1 MTKIKTNRNNTNN
14 VPPLRF
20 PEFSGEWTKYRLGDL
35 AIKVGS
41 GTTPKGGANVY
52 KSTGHYFIRSQNV
65 GDGVLLLND
74 IVYIDE
80 KTHQRQISTELKKDD
95 VLLNITGASIG
106 RCAIATSQI
115 QGGNVNQHVCIIR
128 LKETANP
135 LYMCYFLLS
144 HRGQKQIDSFQ
155 AGGNRQ
161 GLNFEQI
168 KSFSL
173 SLPMR
178 DEQDKISRLLLLL
191 STRIATQNK
200 IIEDLEQL
208 KSALTDQLYSGQL
221 RFHEFA
227 DDWGVSTFGH
237 LTEHFSHRN
246 RNSKHYP
253 VFSVTKDTGFIPQEE
268 QFESREITGDDI
280 SSYKIIRQG
289 EFAYNPARINV
300 GSIARYDNETPCL
313 ISSLYVCIKP
323 ATDIDS
329 DWLLYLLKS
338 KRAIFYY
345 NLYGEG
351 GVRIYLFYPNF
362 SRIKV
367 KVPSIQEQHRI
378 AALLKYIADKIL
390 QEKKLKDLYITQKQF
405 LLQRMFI

>member
-20 PEFSGEWTKYRLGDL
+20 PEFSGEWREKYLGQIAEITKSHGISKEQLSAKGSPCILYGELYTKYKFEIINDIYSKTTLNSSRLVKSQANDVIIPCSGETAIDISTARCVPYNNILLGGDL
-35 AIKVGS
+35 
-41 GTTPKGGANVY
+41 N
-52 KSTGHYFIRSQNV
+52 
-65 GDGVLLLND
+65 
-74 IVYIDE
+74 
-80 KTHQRQISTELKKDD
+80 
-95 VLLNITGASIG
+95 
-106 RCAIATSQI
+106 
-115 QGGNVNQHVCIIR
+115 IIR
-128 LKETANP
+128 LQSQDGGFFAYQLNGVRKREIACIAQGVSVVH
-135 LYMCYFLLS
+135 LYGENLRKIKVYYPS
-144 HRGQKQIDSFQ
+144 IE
-155 AGGNRQ
+155 
-161 GLNFEQI
+161 EQ
-168 KSFSL
+168 
-173 SLPMR
+173 R
-178 DEQDKISRLLLLL
+178 KITSLLLLIDK
-191 STRIATQNK
+191 RIAAQNK

-208 KSALTDQLYSGQL
+208 KSALTNQLYSGQL

-246 RNSKHYP
+246 RDSKHYP

-268 QFESREITGDDI
+268 QFESREIAGDDI

-300 GSIARYDNETPCL
+300 GSIARYDNEVPCL

-323 ATDIDS
+323 AADIDS

-367 KVPSIQEQHRI
+367 KVPSIQEQHKI

-390 QEKKLKDLYITQKQF
+390 QERKLKDLYMAQKQF

>member
-1 MTKIKTNRNNTNN
+1 M
-14 VPPLRF
+14 RF
-20 PEFSGEWTKYRLGDL
+20 PEFSGEWRYSPLNEYLYENKERNKTGFFNKTSVLSVSGDFGVVNQIQLLGRSFAGKSVLDYHVVRHGNIIYTKSPLKDFPYGIVKMNEGADGIVSTLYAVYNVRIN
-35 AIKVGS
+35 AS
-41 GTTPKGGANVY
+41 GKFIESYFALPRRANKYFKPIVRIGA
-52 KSTGHYFIRSQNV
+52 KH
-65 GDGVLLLND
+65 DM
-74 IVYIDE
+74 
-80 KTHQRQISTELKKDD
+80 KISNSE
-95 VLLNITGASIG
+95 
-106 RCAIATSQI
+106 AIANI
-115 QGGNVNQHVCIIR
+115 VCFPQYVEQQKIA
-128 LKETANP
+128 K
-135 LYMCYFLLS
+135 FLAL
-144 HRGQKQIDSFQ
+144 ID
-155 AGGNRQ
+155 
-161 GLNFEQI
+161 
-168 KSFSL
+168 
-173 SLPMR
+173 
-178 DEQDKISRLLLLL
+178 
-191 STRIATQNK
+191 TRIATQNK

-268 QFESREITGDDI
+268 QFESREIAGDDI

-323 ATDIDS
+323 AADIDS

>member
-1 MTKIKTNRNNTNN
+1 MTKIKTNRNNTNK

-20 PEFSGEWTKYRLGDL
+20 PEFSGEWEKCRLGEL

-41 GTTPKGGANVY
+41 GTTPKGGVNVY

-65 GDGVLLLND
+65 GNGVLLLND

-106 RCAIATSQI
+106 RCAIATSQV

-128 LKETANP
+128 LKEAVNP
-135 LYMCYFLLS
+135 LYICYFLLS

-173 SLPMR
+173 FLPMR
-178 DEQDKISRLLLLL
+178 DEQDKISRLLFLL
-191 STRIATQNK
+191 SARIATQNK

-208 KSALTDQLYSGQL
+208 KSALTNQLYSGQL

-246 RNSKHYP
+246 RDSKHYP

-268 QFESREITGDDI
+268 QFESREIAGDDI

-300 GSIARYDNETPCL
+300 GSIARYDNEVPCL

-323 ATDIDS
+323 AADIDS

-367 KVPSIQEQHRI
+367 KVPSIQEQHKI

-390 QEKKLKDLYITQKQF
+390 QERKLKDLYMAQKQF

>member
-1 MTKIKTNRNNTNN
+1 MTKIKTNRNNTNK

-20 PEFSGEWTKYRLGDL
+20 PEFSGEWEKCRLGEL

-41 GTTPKGGANVY
+41 GTTPKGGVNVY

-65 GDGVLLLND
+65 GNGVLLLND

-128 LKETANP
+128 LEKTVNP
-135 LYMCYFLLS
+135 LYICYFLLS

-178 DEQDKISRLLLLL
+178 DEQDKISRLLFLL
-191 STRIATQNK
+191 SARIATQNK

-208 KSALTDQLYSGQL
+208 KSALTNQLYSGQL

-246 RNSKHYP
+246 RDSKHYP

-268 QFESREITGDDI
+268 QFESREIAGDDI

-300 GSIARYDNETPCL
+300 GSIARYDNEVPCL

-323 ATDIDS
+323 AADIDS

-367 KVPSIQEQHRI
+367 KVPSIQEQHKI

-390 QEKKLKDLYITQKQF
+390 QERKLKDLYMAQKQF

>member
-1 MTKIKTNRNNTNN
+1 M
-14 VPPLRF
+14 RF
-20 PEFSGEWTKYRLGDL
+20 PEFSGEWEKNNLSKFSSKITKKNKGNVIQNVLCNSANLGIIPQNDYFDRD
-35 AIKVGS
+35 I
-41 GTTPKGGANVY
+41 ANADNTDSYYIIEHGDFVY
-52 KSTGHYFIRSQNV
+52 NPRKSTAAPYGPVNIYNGEKPGIISPLYLCFSVLNISPSFLFYRFKSSVWHPYVYSH
-65 GDGVLLLND
+65 GDTGVRFD
-74 IVYIDE
+74 RVSI
-80 KTHQRQISTELKKDD
+80 KDD
-95 VLLNITGASIG
+95 VFFDMPIYTPTQNEQEK
-106 RCAIATSQI
+106 IAT
-115 QGGNVNQHVCIIR
+115 
-128 LKETANP
+128 
-135 LYMCYFLLS
+135 LLS
-144 HRGQKQIDSFQ
+144 LID
-155 AGGNRQ
+155 
-161 GLNFEQI
+161 E
-168 KSFSL
+168 
-173 SLPMR
+173 
-178 DEQDKISRLLLLL
+178 
-191 STRIATQNK
+191 RIATQNK

-268 QFESREITGDDI
+268 QFESREIAGDDI

-323 ATDIDS
+323 AADIDS

-390 QEKKLKDLYITQKQF
+390 QEKKLKDLYMAQKQF
-405 LLQRMFI
+405 LLQRLFI

>member
-1 MTKIKTNRNNTNN
+1 M
-14 VPPLRF
+14 RF
-20 PEFSGEWTKYRLGDL
+20 PEFSGEWKEHKLAEYLNFKNGLNPNANRFGQGIKFISVMDILNNNVITYDCIRTSVQATADELAAFAVEKGDIL
-35 AIKVGS
+35 FQRSSETLEDIGR
-41 GTTPKGGANVY
+41 ANVY
-52 KSTGHYFIRSQNV
+52 MDNKPAIFGGFVIRGKKA
-65 GDGVLLLND
+65 GDYNPLFFRYLLSNPLARKKIIPLGAGAQHFNIGQENLCRVKLNFPTLQEQSK
-74 IVYIDE
+74 IATIFTLIDD
-80 KTHQRQISTELKKDD
+80 RISTQ
-95 VLLNITGASIG
+95 S
-106 RCAIATSQI
+106 
-115 QGGNVNQHVCIIR
+115 
-128 LKETANP
+128 
-135 LYMCYFLLS
+135 
-144 HRGQKQIDSFQ
+144 
-155 AGGNRQ
+155 
-161 GLNFEQI
+161 
-168 KSFSL
+168 
-173 SLPMR
+173 
-178 DEQDKISRLLLLL
+178 
-191 STRIATQNK
+191 K

-208 KSALTDQLYSGQL
+208 KSALTNQLYSGQL

-246 RNSKHYP
+246 RDSKHYP

-268 QFESREITGDDI
+268 QFESREIAGDDI

-300 GSIARYDNETPCL
+300 GSIARYDNEVPCL

-323 ATDIDS
+323 AADIDS

-367 KVPSIQEQHRI
+367 KVPSIQEQHKI

-390 QEKKLKDLYITQKQF
+390 QERKLKDLYMAQKQF

>member
-1 MTKIKTNRNNTNN
+1 M
-14 VPPLRF
+14 V
-20 PEFSGEWTKYRLGDL
+20 EVGDL
-35 AIKVGS
+35 LLALYGATSGDIAISKMNGAINQAILCIRTKQNKKFIESIWHKHVR
-41 GTTPKGGANVY
+41 KLLQIYLQGGQGNLSA
-52 KSTGHYFIRSQNV
+52 
-65 GDGVLLLND
+65 D
-74 IVYIDE
+74 IV
-80 KTHQRQISTELKKDD
+80 K
-95 VLLNITGASIG
+95 NI
-106 RCAIATSQI
+106 
-115 QGGNVNQHVCIIR
+115 
-128 LKETANP
+128 
-135 LYMCYFLLS
+135 
-144 HRGQKQIDSFQ
+144 
-155 AGGNRQ
+155 
-161 GLNFEQI
+161 
-168 KSFSL
+168 SFSFACIEEQEKL
-173 SLPMR
+173 AKFMSLL
-178 DEQDKISRLLLLL
+178 DK
-191 STRIATQNK
+191 RIATQNK

-268 QFESREITGDDI
+268 QFESREIAGDDI

-323 ATDIDS
+323 AADIDS

-378 AALLKYIADKIL
+378 AALLKHIADKIL
-390 QEKKLKDLYITQKQF
+390 QEKKLKDLYMAQKQF
-405 LLQRMFI
+405 LLQRLFI

>member
-1 MTKIKTNRNNTNN
+1 MTKIKTNRNNTNK

-20 PEFSGEWTKYRLGDL
+20 PEFSGEWKEHKLC
-35 AIKVGS
+35 
-41 GTTPKGGANVY
+41 NVC
-52 KSTGHYFIRSQNV
+52 K
-65 GDGVLLLND
+65 
-74 IVYIDE
+74 
-80 KTHQRQISTELKKDD
+80 
-95 VLLNITGASIG
+95 
-106 RCAIATSQI
+106 
-115 QGGNVNQHVCIIR
+115 
-128 LKETANP
+128 
-135 LYMCYFLLS
+135 LLS
-144 HRGQKQIDSFQ
+144 GGTPALDISCYWNGNIPFISATAMHKLYIVDSEQYLSEEGLVHGSKLLKQ
-155 AGGNRQ
+155 GN
-161 GLNFEQI
+161 
-168 KSFSL
+168 
-173 SLPMR
+173 
-178 DEQDKISRLLLLL
+178 LLLLVRGSMLWKRIPVCYNKVDVAFNQDVKGIIPNNITDSSFLLYWFL
-191 STRIATQNK
+191 SQENHIKYMVTGTGIGAGKLDMEDLLSMKILIPPQDEQRKVVSLLQLMDKRIAAQNK

-208 KSALTDQLYSGQL
+208 KSALTNQLYSGQL

-246 RNSKHYP
+246 RDSKHYP
-253 VFSVTKDTGFIPQEE
+253 EFSVTKDTGFIPQEE
-268 QFESREITGDDI
+268 QFESREIAGDDI

-300 GSIARYDNETPCL
+300 GSIARYDNEVPCL

-323 ATDIDS
+323 AADIDS

-367 KVPSIQEQHRI
+367 KVPSIQEQHKI

-390 QEKKLKDLYITQKQF
+390 QERKLKDLYMAQKQF

>member
-1 MTKIKTNRNNTNN
+1 M
-14 VPPLRF
+14 RF
-20 PEFSGEWTKYRLGDL
+20 PEFSGEWEKCRLGEL

-41 GTTPKGGANVY
+41 GTTPKGGVNVY

-65 GDGVLLLND
+65 GNGVLLLND

-106 RCAIATSQI
+106 RCAIATPQI

-128 LKETANP
+128 LEKTVNP
-135 LYMCYFLLS
+135 LYICYFLLS

-155 AGGNRQ
+155 VGGNRQ

-178 DEQDKISRLLLLL
+178 DEQDKISRLLFLL
-191 STRIATQNK
+191 SARIATQNK

-208 KSALTDQLYSGQL
+208 KSALTNQLYSGQL

-246 RNSKHYP
+246 RDSKHYP

-268 QFESREITGDDI
+268 QFESREIAGDDI

-300 GSIARYDNETPCL
+300 GSIARYDNEVPCL

-323 ATDIDS
+323 AADIDS

-367 KVPSIQEQHRI
+367 KVPSIQEQHKI

-390 QEKKLKDLYITQKQF
+390 QERKLKDLYMAQKQF

>member
-1 MTKIKTNRNNTNN
+1 MKKEKRQAN

-20 PEFSGEWTKYRLGDL
+20 PEFSGEWRYSPLNEYLYENKERNKTGFFNKTSVLSVSGDFGVVNQIQLLGRSFAGKSVLDYHVVRHGNIIYTKSPLKDFPYGIVKMNEGADGIVSTLYAVYNVRIN
-35 AIKVGS
+35 AS
-41 GTTPKGGANVY
+41 GKFIESYFALPRRANKYFKPIVRIGA
-52 KSTGHYFIRSQNV
+52 KH
-65 GDGVLLLND
+65 DM
-74 IVYIDE
+74 
-80 KTHQRQISTELKKDD
+80 KISNSE
-95 VLLNITGASIG
+95 
-106 RCAIATSQI
+106 AIANI
-115 QGGNVNQHVCIIR
+115 VCFPQYVEQQKIA
-128 LKETANP
+128 K
-135 LYMCYFLLS
+135 FLAL
-144 HRGQKQIDSFQ
+144 ID
-155 AGGNRQ
+155 
-161 GLNFEQI
+161 
-168 KSFSL
+168 
-173 SLPMR
+173 
-178 DEQDKISRLLLLL
+178 
-191 STRIATQNK
+191 TRIATQNK

-268 QFESREITGDDI
+268 QFESREIAGDDI

-323 ATDIDS
+323 AADIDS